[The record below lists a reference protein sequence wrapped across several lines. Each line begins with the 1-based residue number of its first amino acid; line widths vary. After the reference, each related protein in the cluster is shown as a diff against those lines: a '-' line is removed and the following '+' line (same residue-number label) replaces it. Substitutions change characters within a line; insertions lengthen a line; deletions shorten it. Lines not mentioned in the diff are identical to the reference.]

1 MPPISVSILGI
12 LSDIDHS
19 LRYMHGLGTPFRGII
34 EARRFRRQ
42 SSFMPSKIPPGRTR
56 GWIVPIGGAE
66 NKENDRRI
74 LERFV
79 RVSGGAAA
87 DIVVIPT
94 ASRMHETGPRYE
106 KLFQDLGAAH
116 VTVMD
121 FDTRRDCQEPGR
133 LRRLEE
139 ATGIFFTGGNQLRV
153 TTLLGGTPVAKLIR
167 ARNAHGVTVG
177 GTSAGASILSEHMI
191 AFGDEGSSVI
201 SGSVRLAPGLGLTNR
216 FIIDQHF
223 RERDR
228 LGRLITALAHNP
240 FAIGIGLDEDTAA
253 FISPDETLEVEG
265 SGGVTV
271 VDASDV
277 SFSSIGEVS
286 EGQPVCVLG
295 LRLHILVAGA
305 TFNLRTRLAASGGL
319 VQPKE

>member
-1 MPPISVSILGI
+1 
-12 LSDIDHS
+12 
-19 LRYMHGLGTPFRGII
+19 
-34 EARRFRRQ
+34 
-42 SSFMPSKIPPGRTR
+42 MPSKVPRGERR

-66 NKENDRRI
+66 NKENDRQI

-79 RVSGGAAA
+79 ELSGGEDA
-87 DIVVIPT
+87 DLVVIPT

-106 KLFQDLGAAH
+106 KIFCDIGAGR

-121 FDTRRDCQEPGR
+121 FDTRRDCQEQNR
-133 LRRLEE
+133 LSRIEE

-153 TTLLGGTPVAKLIR
+153 TTLLGGTPVAKLVR
-167 ARNAHGVTVG
+167 ARNARGVTVG

-191 AFGDEGSSVI
+191 AFGDEGSAVI

-228 LGRLITALAHNP
+228 LGRLITALAYNP
-240 FAIGIGLDEDTAA
+240 FAVGIGLDEDTAA
-253 FISPDETLEVEG
+253 FVGPDETIEVEG

-271 VDASDV
+271 VDAADV
-277 SFSSIGEVS
+277 SYSSISEVS
-286 EGQPVCVLG
+286 EGQPVCMLG

-305 TFNLRTRLAASGGL
+305 TFNLHTRLAAAGGL
-319 VQPKE
+319 AQAKE

>member
-1 MPPISVSILGI
+1 
-12 LSDIDHS
+12 
-19 LRYMHGLGTPFRGII
+19 
-34 EARRFRRQ
+34 
-42 SSFMPSKIPPGRTR
+42 MPSKIPQGETR
-56 GWIVPIGGAE
+56 GWIIPIGGAE
-66 NKENDRRI
+66 NKENDRHI
-74 LERFV
+74 LERFI
-79 RVSGGAAA
+79 RVSGAA
-87 DIVVIPT
+87 DANIVVIPT

-106 KLFQDLGAAH
+106 TLFKSLGAAE

-121 FDTRRDCQEPGR
+121 FDTRRDCLEPGR

-139 ATGIFFTGGNQLRV
+139 ATGIFFTGGNQLRL

-167 ARNAHGVTVG
+167 MRNAHGVTVG

-223 RERDR
+223 RQRDR
-228 LGRLITALAHNP
+228 LGRLITALAYNP
-240 FAIGIGLDEDTAA
+240 FAVGIGLDEDTAA
-253 FISPDETLEVEG
+253 FIGPDETIEVEG

-271 VDASDV
+271 VDASEAA
-277 SFSSIGEVS
+277 FSSMGEVN
-286 EGQPVCVLG
+286 EGQPVCILG

-305 TFNLRTRLAASGGL
+305 TFNLHTRRAAPGSL
-319 VQPKE
+319 VQTKE